1 MNSQIPP
8 LPPVGLNPA
17 SKSQDRKTAQGDD
30 VRVAPVRETS
40 DTPTD
45 NDREHKIDLG
55 EDKSLE
61 ALKLDVR
68 LSIDHNATINSF
80 VYRFVDESTGE
91 QVRQWPREDMI
102 KLAEYF
108 QQLDGSLL
116 DKKV

>member
-8 LPPVGLNPA
+8 LPPAGLNPA
-17 SKSQDRKTAQGDD
+17 SKPQDRKTAQGDD
-30 VRVAPVRETS
+30 ARVVPVRQTS
-40 DTPTD
+40 ETPTD
-45 NDREHKIDLG
+45 NERERKTPLG
-55 EDKSLE
+55 EDKSLQ

-80 VYRFVDESTGE
+80 IYRFVDENTGE

-108 QQLDGSLL
+108 HQLDGAVV
-116 DKKV
+116 DKKI